1 MLLGVDGGGTK
12 TEAVLCDTEGN
23 VIRRVIGGPSSAVGI
38 PFDTVKMNLSQIL
51 HDVCRMDTDLEGAI
65 DSVYLG
71 ISGCGIPLFRERY
84 FEYVQELLGSIP
96 ANIGSDSMNPFYG
109 ECGTSDGIVAIC
121 GTGSSAFA
129 YKNGIIHRVDGH
141 GYLLGDESGGYRMGQ
156 MALNAALREEDGRGP
171 KTILTQLCRQKAGK
185 PIMDALAEIND
196 GGKTVIASYARCLL
210 EARERNDGVAVRLM
224 DGIENTMA
232 ETIIAAGNFVD
243 AHPKK
248 VVLCGSIWKA
258 DSRFYDRVS
267 AKLGKDFLTVILD
280 TPPVYGAVV
289 KAYTQIYATG
299 VSGDF
304 KKNFKNTYERGSLHE
319 IHQYA
324 GT

>member
-1 MLLGVDGGGTK
+1 MRTPQLATVRCRSELGCCCYRIPRFYLSPPT
-12 TEAVLCDTEGN
+12 L
-23 VIRRVIGGPSSAVGI
+23 SAVFGQ
-38 PFDTVKMNLSQIL
+38 S
-51 HDVCRMDTDLEGAI
+51 EYSA
-65 DSVYLG
+65 
-71 ISGCGIPLFRERY
+71 CGGET
-84 FEYVQELLGSIP
+84 
-96 ANIGSDSMNPFYG
+96 SDSMNPFYG

-232 ETIIAAGNFVD
+232 ETIIAEDEELPEITWLCAASSNTPEDNNLVLQEFSARLGIRVNIVIPTRM
-243 AHPKK
+243 AAMWSLLRARTPKRLSSSSITCSPKK
-248 VVLCGSIWKA
+248 
-258 DSRFYDRVS
+258 
-267 AKLGKDFLTVILD
+267 
-280 TPPVYGAVV
+280 
-289 KAYTQIYATG
+289 AT
-299 VSGDF
+299 
-304 KKNFKNTYERGSLHE
+304 SLP
-319 IHQYA
+319 
-324 GT
+324 T